1 MGQGLGPD
9 AQKGQPGLGRA
20 ALFGLCPR
28 CGARTLFEAP
38 ARIALSCDACGLD
51 LGALERGGRLA
62 GVLTMVL
69 AVFLIGA
76 ALGVDAVL
84 RPPLWL
90 SALVWAPLT
99 VGAVVFALR
108 FYRTTLLYRQ
118 YEAAR
123 AKEPAQP

>member
-1 MGQGLGPD
+1 MHEGPGPD

-28 CGARTLFEAP
+28 CGERTLFEAP
-38 ARIALSCDACGLD
+38 ARIALTCEACGLD

-62 GVLTMVL
+62 GLFTMVL
-69 AVFLIGA
+69 AAVLIA
-76 ALGVDAVL
+76 LALGVDAVL

-99 VGAVVFALR
+99 VGGVIFALR
-108 FYRTTLLYRQ
+108 FYRTALLYRQ
-118 YEAAR
+118 YQIAR
-123 AKEPAQP
+123 VQEPSQR

>member
-1 MGQGLGPD
+1 MDRGPGPG
-9 AQKGQPGLGRA
+9 AEKGQPGLGRA

-38 ARIALSCDACGLD
+38 ARIALTCEACGLD

-62 GVLTMVL
+62 GLLTMVL
-69 AVFLIGA
+69 AALLIVA
-76 ALGVDAVL
+76 ALGVDALL

-99 VGAVVFALR
+99 VGGVIFALR
-108 FYRTTLLYRQ
+108 FYRTALLYRE
-118 YEAAR
+118 YGKFSA
-123 AKEPAQP
+123 P